1 MHSVSLDPF
10 PLFCLAGKYKGSGR
24 GPHSVSRGGGE
35 AMGHAEK
42 DLKMLGKQKGAEA
55 EAPSLN
61 GRANLSSP
69 FSHSSGPSSTA
80 PFTTQDEFDF
90 GNLVPLDMPLCAITG
105 TLRFF
110 CLDFDF
116 HLTFGPTSATPLASS
131 VPATCKY
138 PATADESSCERGTS
152 GSVGNGGSGND
163 MEDDVGEHAAA
174 PEEEEEEGEE
184 VEELTPPPPPEGDF
198 LAAEF
203 AADPTTTPPP
213 LRSPSARTQLRFM
226 PDSSQRRKRQ
236 NWQFLRVLSVTS
248 QSPLLLHVYTSLYLD
263 GSFPF

>member
-1 MHSVSLDPF
+1 
-10 PLFCLAGKYKGSGR
+10 
-24 GPHSVSRGGGE
+24 
-35 AMGHAEK
+35 
-42 DLKMLGKQKGAEA
+42 
-55 EAPSLN
+55 
-61 GRANLSSP
+61 
-69 FSHSSGPSSTA
+69 
-80 PFTTQDEFDF
+80 
-90 GNLVPLDMPLCAITG
+90 
-105 TLRFF
+105 
-110 CLDFDF
+110 
-116 HLTFGPTSATPLASS
+116 
-131 VPATCKY
+131 
-138 PATADESSCERGTS
+138 
-152 GSVGNGGSGND
+152 

-198 LAAEF
+198 PAAEF